1 MKLGWMVRDDSVGMK
16 SDKLLPF
23 CPAARPRVFRSPL
36 PMNIPPCPLLR
47 LEGVIRGREKFQA
60 NSHAGGLTNA
70 EKERKKNYL
79 MIRKGKTVKH
89 KTRMGEKQ
97 VGCTK

>member
-1 MKLGWMVRDDSVGMK
+1 M
-16 SDKLLPF
+16 F
-23 CPAARPRVFRSPL
+23 CVL
-36 PMNIPPCPLLR
+36 HLYNIPPCPLLR

-79 MIRKGKTVKH
+79 MIRKGKAVKN

-97 VGCTK
+97 VGCTKFACKLRAILGAIMRGGCAG